1 LNVCCE
7 ERKKEDNNGEGRR
20 EERRERS
27 VTEKNYIEN
36 DRVTGVKVAKG
47 GGLGGRC
54 ETTAH
59 DRHLGGQRLRRNRL
73 GIDDQIVLLDKHVQY
88 I

>member
-1 LNVCCE
+1 MNVWCK
-7 ERKKEDNNGEGRR
+7 ERSRENNDGEGRR
-20 EERRERS
+20 KKRRERS

-36 DRVTGVKVAKG
+36 DGVTGVKVAKG
-47 GGLGGRC
+47 GGLGGKC

-59 DRHLGGQRLRRNRL
+59 DRHLGGQWLRRTRL
-73 GIDDQIVLLDKHVQY
+73 GIDDQIVFLDKHVPY